1 MLEYGSMDTWHDFL
15 QDELFKFNYH
25 TYTLIPPLAAMR
37 PRNIDYQQFIHL
49 VEIYREW
56 GWDPIKQSS
65 SADVQTTGIFWQVR
79 LPI

>member
-1 MLEYGSMDTWHDFL
+1 MVLWTHGMISYKMNSL
-15 QDELFKFNYH
+15 N
-25 TYTLIPPLAAMR
+25 LIIILTPLSHPSAMR

-49 VEIYREW
+49 VEIYRES

-65 SADVQTTGIFWQVR
+65 SADVQTTGIFWQER